1 MLAYARRFTPPFRVV
16 SSLGLKKRYRFF
28 LFFLSREI
36 PFIPPSLR
44 LPPFRRCVAFLINS
58 RLFSRFRSE
67 RKFDGGLPSLD
78 REDDQKGGGGFS
90 KFFRNRRGEKI
101 ESARQSRGALH
112 QFAARRR
119 RRRLLDKRSNSLC
132 KEIYRYEGGSIPP
145 LASSPS
151 YSSGSVRDTFPPR
164 VPNTFHVPASRHPVS
179 FGILQWRGHGTG
191 QMIHEDVK
199 RRREPFS
206 RIRFIVKNF
215 YISIS
220 ISLPL

>member
-1 MLAYARRFTPPFRVV
+1 M
-16 SSLGLKKRYRFF
+16 
-28 LFFLSREI
+28 SREI

-44 LPPFRRCVAFLINS
+44 LPPFRRCVVFLINS

-119 RRRLLDKRSNSLC
+119 RLLDKRSNSLC
-132 KEIYRYEGGSIPP
+132 KEIYRYEGGSIP
-145 LASSPS
+145 L
-151 YSSGSVRDTFPPR
+151 
-164 VPNTFHVPASRHPVS
+164 
-179 FGILQWRGHGTG
+179 
-191 QMIHEDVK
+191 
-199 RRREPFS
+199 
-206 RIRFIVKNF
+206 
-215 YISIS
+215 
-220 ISLPL
+220 SLPLHPTVREAFAILFHRAFRIHFTCQPRVIPYPSGYYNGAGTERDR